1 MKIVVDAMGGDH
13 APGVV
18 VEGAVLAA
26 REFGVE
32 IVLVGREADIQREL
46 ARHNTAGLTL
56 SIVHASEVVE
66 MDDHINA
73 VRAKKDNSMSV
84 GLRFIK
90 ERKADAFVSAGN
102 SGAVMAAALL
112 GVGRIR
118 GIDRPALASIFPASK
133 TPAILID
140 LGANSDPTP
149 QNLVQFAMMG
159 SLYAERVLGLP
170 KPRVAIV
177 SNGEEPEK
185 GNERVKATYPLLQ
198 ASGLNF
204 IGSLEGKDI
213 PKGFTDVIVT
223 DGFTGNV
230 ILKLT
235 EGLVSFLAKTLKEM
249 LTQGLL
255 NKIGLILMIPGLIL
269 MLPGL
274 LFLLPAVQRLRKRMD
289 YRELGAA
296 PLLGVNGVVL
306 IAHGRSDAK
315 AIYGAIRSTIRAT
328 EGQLVSAIEAGLVE
342 AQQRAAANPPTAP
355 APAETSTPSK

>member
-18 VEGAVLAA
+18 VEGAVMAA
-26 REFGVE
+26 REFNVE
-32 IVLVGREADIQREL
+32 IILVGREEDVQREL
-46 ARHNTAGLTL
+46 ARHHTAGLAL

-66 MDDHINA
+66 MDDHVSA
-73 VRAKKDNSMSV
+73 VRAKRDNSMSV
-84 GLRFIK
+84 GLRLIK

-102 SGAVMAAALL
+102 SGAVMAAALF

-140 LGANSDPTP
+140 LGANTDPSP
-149 QNLVQFAMMG
+149 QNLAQFAMLG
-159 SLYAERVLGLP
+159 SIYAERVLGINR
-170 KPRVAIV
+170 PRVAIV
-177 SNGEEPEK
+177 SNAEEIEK
-185 GNERVKATYPLLQ
+185 GNELVKAATPLLQ
-198 ASGLNF
+198 SSGLNF
-204 IGSLEGKDI
+204 VGSVEGKDI
-213 PKGFTDVIVT
+213 SKGVTDVIVT

-235 EGLVSFLAKTLKEM
+235 EGLVSFLAKTLKEI
-249 LTQGLL
+249 LTSGVL
-255 NKIGLILMIPGLIL
+255 NKIGLVLMIPGLIL
-269 MLPGL
+269 MLPGM

-296 PLLGVNGVVL
+296 PLLGVDGVVL

-315 AIYGAIRSTIRAT
+315 AIRGAIRSTIRAA
-328 EGQLVSAIEAGLVE
+328 EGQLVETVKSQLSQTRPPAG
-342 AQQRAAANPPTAP
+342 
-355 APAETSTPSK
+355 STPPAA

>member
-13 APGVV
+13 APAVV
-18 VEGAVLAA
+18 VEGAVMAA

-32 IVLVGREADIQREL
+32 IVLVGREEDVKREL
-46 ARHNTAGLTL
+46 ARHNTAGLAL

-66 MDDHINA
+66 MDDHVNA
-73 VRAKKDNSMSV
+73 VRAKRDNSMSV
-84 GLRFIK
+84 GLRLIK
-90 ERKADAFVSAGN
+90 EGKADAFVSAGN

-140 LGANSDPTP
+140 LGANTDPTP
-149 QNLVQFAMMG
+149 QNLAQFAMLG
-159 SLYAERVLGLP
+159 SIYAERVLGITQ
-170 KPRVAIV
+170 PRVAIV
-177 SNGEEPEK
+177 SNAEEIEK
-185 GNERVKATYPLLQ
+185 GNDLVKAATPLLQ

-204 IGSLEGKDI
+204 VGSVEGKDI
-213 PKGFTDVIVT
+213 PKGVTDVIVT

-235 EGLVSFLAKTLKEM
+235 EGLVSFLAKTMKET
-249 LTQGLL
+249 LTGGIL
-255 NKIGLILMIPGLIL
+255 NKIGLVLMIPGLIL
-269 MLPGL
+269 MLPGM

-296 PLLGVNGVVL
+296 PLLGVDGVVL

-315 AIYGAIRSTIRAT
+315 AIRGAIRSTIRAA
-328 EGQLVSAIEAGLVE
+328 EGQIVE
-342 AQQRAAANPPTAP
+342 TVKNQLSQTQPLPGGTPAAQA
-355 APAETSTPSK
+355 

>member
-1 MKIVVDAMGGDH
+1 MKIVVDAMGGDY

-18 VEGAVLAA
+18 VEGAVMAA
-26 REFGVE
+26 REFNVE
-32 IVLVGREADIQREL
+32 IVLVGREEDVKREL
-46 ARHNTAGLTL
+46 ARHNTAGLAL
-56 SIVHASEVVE
+56 SIVPASEVVE
-66 MDDHINA
+66 MDDHVSA
-73 VRAKKDNSMSV
+73 VRAKRDNSMSV
-84 GLRFIK
+84 GLRLIK

-102 SGAVMAAALL
+102 SGAVMAAALF

-140 LGANSDPTP
+140 LGANTDPTP
-149 QNLVQFAMMG
+149 QNLAQFAMLG
-159 SLYAERVLGLP
+159 SIYAERVLGINR
-170 KPRVAIV
+170 PRVAIV

-185 GNERVKATYPLLQ
+185 GNELIKAAYPLLQ

-204 IGSLEGKDI
+204 IGNVEGKDI
-213 PKGFTDVIVT
+213 PKGVTDVIVI

-235 EGLVSFLAKTLKEM
+235 EGLVSFLAKTLKES
-249 LTQGLL
+249 LTGGVL

-269 MLPGL
+269 MLPGM

-296 PLLGVNGVVL
+296 PLLGVDGVVL

-315 AIYGAIRSTIRAT
+315 AIRGAIRSTIRVAK
-328 EGQLVSAIEAGLVE
+328 GQLIETVKHQLSQTQPPAGGTP
-342 AQQRAAANPPTAP
+342 AA
-355 APAETSTPSK
+355 

>member
-13 APGVV
+13 APAVV

-32 IVLVGREADIQREL
+32 IILVGRDEDVRREL
-46 ARHNTAGLTL
+46 ARHNTTGL
-56 SIVHASEVVE
+56 SVAVVHASEVVE
-66 MDDHINA
+66 MHDHVNA
-73 VRAKKDNSMSV
+73 VRAKKDSSLNV
-84 GLRFIK
+84 GMRLIK
-90 ERKADAFVSAGN
+90 EGKADAFMSAGN

-140 LGANSDPTP
+140 LGANTDPTP

-159 SLYAERVLGLP
+159 SIYAERVLGLS

-177 SNGEEPEK
+177 SNGEEAEK
-185 GNERVKATYPLLQ
+185 GSERVKATYPLLQ

-204 IGSLEGKDI
+204 IGNLEGKDV
-213 PKGFTDVIVT
+213 PNGLAEVIVT

-230 ILKLT
+230 IIKLT
-235 EGLVSFLAKTLKEM
+235 EGLVSFLARTVKDS
-249 LTQGLL
+249 LTGGIL
-255 NKIGLILMIPGLIL
+255 NKIGLVLMIPGLIL
-269 MLPGL
+269 MVPGM
-274 LFLLPAVQRLRKRMD
+274 LFLLPAVQRLRKRVD

-296 PLLGVNGVVL
+296 PLLGVDGVVL
-306 IAHGRSDAK
+306 IAHGRSDAA
-315 AIYGAIRSTIRAT
+315 AIRGAIRSTIRAAEGHMLEVIKSNLT
-328 EGQLVSAIEAGLVE
+328 EARQPASSGSPSAQA
-342 AQQRAAANPPTAP
+342 
-355 APAETSTPSK
+355 